1 MNDSLHY
8 TPQST
13 PAQPGSAPDRRGL
26 FIVFEGGDGAGK
38 TTQLARL
45 QAALQAQGYTVIA
58 TREPGGTPLG
68 ESLRELVL
76 KHGSSEVDA
85 RSEALIFAA
94 SRAAHAAQKIRPA
107 LAAGAVVLSDRY
119 LDSSVAYQGIGR
131 NLGKD
136 TITDLSRWAT
146 EDLIP
151 HATILLDVPLT
162 DESQRMS
169 DRGTVDRIEAEGAD
183 FTARVHTAFADIAR
197 QNADGAHYVVDGCGS
212 VDAVHERVLE
222 VVRPL
227 LESRELARDNGGTD
241 THLTPDGFG
250 EDAL

>member
-26 FIVFEGGDGAGK
+26 FIVLEGGDGAGK

-45 QAALQAQGYTVIA
+45 QAALEAQGYTVIA

-68 ESLRELVL
+68 EALRELVL

-85 RSEALIFAA
+85 RAEALIFAA

-119 LDSSVAYQGIGR
+119 LDSSAAYQGIGR

-183 FTARVHTAFADIAR
+183 FKARVHTAFADIAR

-227 LESRELARDNGGTD
+227 LESRELAHDNGDTD
-241 THLTPDGFG
+241 DNLTPSGFG
-250 EDAL
+250 EDAR

>member
-45 QAALQAQGYTVIA
+45 QTALETQGYTVIA

-68 ESLRELVL
+68 EALRDLVL
-76 KHGSSEVDA
+76 KHGSNKVDA
-85 RSEALIFAA
+85 RAEALIFAA

-107 LAAGAVVLSDRY
+107 LAAGTVVLSDRY
-119 LDSSVAYQGIGR
+119 LDSSAAYQGLGR

-136 TITDLSRWAT
+136 TITD
-146 EDLIP
+146 
-151 HATILLDVPLT
+151 
-162 DESQRMS
+162 
-169 DRGTVDRIEAEGAD
+169 
-183 FTARVHTAFADIAR
+183 
-197 QNADGAHYVVDGCGS
+197 
-212 VDAVHERVLE
+212 
-222 VVRPL
+222 
-227 LESRELARDNGGTD
+227 
-241 THLTPDGFG
+241 
-250 EDAL
+250 